1 VKPSAAIGRQS
12 VMDVRGS
19 DGSMAKGHAQ
29 LMQVRHNV
37 TSRVKALDCRSLV
50 IINNEISTLGA

>member
-1 VKPSAAIGRQS
+1 
-12 VMDVRGS
+12 MDVRGS

-37 TSRVKALDCRSLV
+37 TSRVKAFDCRSLV